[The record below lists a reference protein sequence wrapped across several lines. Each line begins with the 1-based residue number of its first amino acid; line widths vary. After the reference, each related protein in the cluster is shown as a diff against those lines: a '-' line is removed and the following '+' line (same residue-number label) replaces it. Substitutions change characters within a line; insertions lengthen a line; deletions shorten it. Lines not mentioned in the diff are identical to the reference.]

1 MATTTSTTD
10 IALSDIAYPSSNFGD
25 GFNNTI
31 AKSAVKALQQSG
43 LGDVVYVPGDD
54 HFESRIA
61 SYWSRTSQLRPWAI
75 VQPRD
80 VHEVSVALSALVG
93 IPGCQIA
100 IRSGGHM
107 AAPGASSIENGV
119 TIDLGLLNTINY
131 NAATNVASL
140 GPSARWGD
148 VYTELEK
155 REQSGPHT
163 SFLLWCWLT
172 CASPPIRQCN
182 GRRWP

>member
-10 IALSDIAYPSSNFGD
+10 IALADFAYPSSNFGD
-25 GFNNTI
+25 GFKNTI
-31 AKSAVKALQQSG
+31 ADSAVKALQQAG
-43 LGDVVYVPGDD
+43 LGEVVYVPGDD

-80 VHEVSVALSALVG
+80 AHEVSVALSALVG
-93 IPGCQIA
+93 TSGCQIA

-119 TIDLGLLNTINY
+119 TIDLGLLNTTTY

-148 VYTELEK
+148 VYADLEK
-155 REQSGPHT
+155 REQSG
-163 SFLLWCWLT
+163 SRASVFLLC
-172 CASPPIRQCN
+172 
-182 GRRWP
+182 